1 MATVAMIAKLIGLG
15 ALVLVASF
23 IVGGLYQSVAVSNGN
38 SAGDIYLFNRFT
50 GAFYVCRNKAC
61 QPGKFSN

>member
-1 MATVAMIAKLIGLG
+1 MATIATIIKSILLG

-23 IVGGLYQSVAVSNGN
+23 AVGGLYQGVAVSNGN
-38 SAGDIYLFNRFT
+38 SAGDVYLLNRFT
-50 GAFYVCRNKAC
+50 GAYYVCRNKNC

>member
-1 MATVAMIAKLIGLG
+1 MATVGAIAKWILLG
-15 ALVLVASF
+15 ALVLAAAF

-50 GAFYVCRNKAC
+50 GAFYVCRNRTC
-61 QPGKFSN
+61 QPGKLSN

>member
-1 MATVAMIAKLIGLG
+1 MATVATIVKLILLG
-15 ALVLVASF
+15 VLVLVASF
-23 IVGGLYQSVAVSNGN
+23 AVGGLYQGVAVSNGN

-50 GAFYVCRNKAC
+50 GTYYVCRNKVC

>member
-1 MATVAMIAKLIGLG
+1 LG
-15 ALVLVASF
+15 VLVVVASF
-23 IVGGLYQSVAVSNGN
+23 IVGGLYQGVAVSNGN

-50 GAFYVCRNKAC
+50 GVYYVCRNKIC

>member
-23 IVGGLYQSVAVSNGN
+23 IIGGLYQSVAVSNGN

>member
-1 MATVAMIAKLIGLG
+1 MATIAAIAKWISLG
-15 ALVLVASF
+15 ALVLVAAF

-50 GAFYVCRNKAC
+50 GAFYICRNRTC
-61 QPGKFSN
+61 QPGKLSN

>member
-1 MATVAMIAKLIGLG
+1 MATIVTIGKWLSVG
-15 ALVLVASF
+15 ALILVASMA
-23 IVGGLYQSVAVSNGN
+23 VGGLYQSVAVSNGN

-50 GAFYVCRNKAC
+50 GAFYVCRNRTC

>member
-1 MATVAMIAKLIGLG
+1 MAAIATILKFILLG
-15 ALVLVASF
+15 IFVLVASF
-23 IVGGLYQSVAVSNGN
+23 IVGGLYQGVAVSNGN

-50 GAFYVCRNKAC
+50 GVYYVCRNKIC

>member
-1 MATVAMIAKLIGLG
+1 MATVAMIVKLIGLG

>member
-1 MATVAMIAKLIGLG
+1 MAAIATILKFILLG
-15 ALVLVASF
+15 ILVLVASF
-23 IVGGLYQSVAVSNGN
+23 IVGGLYQGVAVSNGN

-50 GAFYVCRNKAC
+50 GVYYVCRNKIC